1 MLLAIDTGNT
11 QTALGLFDGN
21 ELLHAWRMPTDRAF
35 TKDEIHVRL
44 LGYFRKDGLEL
55 SCVDAIAFAG
65 ARPSAH
71 ARMGGRGRSD
81 WRASYRGRGA
91 NLRRNRD

>member
-65 ARPSAH
+65 VVPQLMREWESVAEVIGARLILSLIH
-71 ARMGGRGRSD
+71 I
-81 WRASYRGRGA
+81 
-91 NLRRNRD
+91 